1 MEQMLSPQL
10 HVQTAYMRT
19 PGSGAGQGPSE
30 EWAMCALR
38 PSEFSRHFQAKCFWR
53 GSGSEL
59 GQHLHAETSLC
70 WQRSVQSKL
79 WFSSSHVQMWE
90 LDYKEGWASKNWC
103 FQIVVL
109 EKILRVPW
117 TARRSNQSILKEMH
131 PEYSLEGQM
140 LKLQYFDQLMW
151 IANSLEKTLM
161 LVKIEGR
168 KRRERQKMRWLDRV
182 TDSMHTNLSKLWE
195 AVKDREAW
203 HAAVHGV
210 TKNQTQLSEYTTIY
224 RW

>member
-90 LDYKEGWASKNWC
+90 LDHKEGWAPKNWC
-103 FQIVVL
+103 FWTVVL
-109 EKILRVPW
+109 EKNLESPLVCQEVKSVNPKG
-117 TARRSNQSILKEMH
+117 NQLWIFIGRTDAEAPIIWL
-131 PEYSLEGQM
+131 PE
-140 LKLQYFDQLMW
+140 
-151 IANSLEKTLM
+151 A
-161 LVKIEGR
+161 KI
-168 KRRERQKMRWLDRV
+168 WLIG
-182 TDSMHTNLSKLWE
+182 
-195 AVKDREAW
+195 KDPD
-203 HAAVHGV
+203 G
-210 TKNQTQLSEYTTIY
+210 
-224 RW
+224 